1 MEYPQYRPQQADRL
15 PLTDAE
21 LEALDGLL
29 MELPTNAAMN
39 IEGLDGYL
47 TALLLSPQAIEELP
61 GAAWLPAIW
70 GGDGTEDPAPFKSG
84 KQKKRVVLLT
94 LRHLHSI
101 ACQLREAPDRWEPIF
116 SVAEKGDA
124 EMIDAEEWSIGFLTA
139 VDMNPQAW
147 APLFDDA
154 EAGVLLEPI
163 AQLGGDESQLS
174 DEEREE
180 LGDPTV
186 RDALSRS
193 VAESVPELFARRYPA

>member
-94 LRHLHSI
+94 LRHLHSSW
-101 ACQLREAPDRWEPIF
+101 L
-116 SVAEKGDA
+116 
-124 EMIDAEEWSIGFLTA
+124 
-139 VDMNPQAW
+139 
-147 APLFDDA
+147 
-154 EAGVLLEPI
+154 
-163 AQLGGDESQLS
+163 
-174 DEEREE
+174 
-180 LGDPTV
+180 
-186 RDALSRS
+186 
-193 VAESVPELFARRYPA
+193 ARRAPQDTAPTTARRRRSCRTIARCSPCP